1 MSFKEIKELRQ
12 AGKLDEALQMANQAL
27 EAEPNNIWNR
37 RAAAWVYYDYLKKNA
52 QPDSFEAFKE
62 NLIKIKDL
70 QLPEDEKM
78 VFDNCA
84 WQIGS
89 LVFGLQ
95 KTEPVDY
102 GKINQLFE
110 IIREFHFTKP
120 SEAYSFIYK
129 AFHKGYQN
137 WSSYLNFADWWNF
150 ESLR

>member
-27 EAEPNNIWNR
+27 ETEPENIWNK
-37 RAAAWVYYDYLKKNA
+37 RAAAWVYYDYLKKTA
-52 QPDSFEAFKE
+52 QPALFEAFKE
-62 NLIKIKDL
+62 NLIKIKEL

-95 KTEPVDY
+95 KVEHVDY
-102 GKINQLFE
+102 GKINELFE
-110 IIREFHFTKP
+110 II
-120 SEAYSFIYK
+120 
-129 AFHKGYQN
+129 N
-137 WSSYLNFADWWNF
+137 N
-150 ESLR
+150 